1 MSVSSL
7 TCSRSAKTHSIGHPN
22 KELNMSTVVKSVLAG
37 AMALALAG
45 GSLVYAQQPQEG
57 ERDQAQRLQQRVEDM
72 AAYGDARIAALKAGL
87 KLTPDQEKNWPALE
101 QALKQAAKQRSE
113 RYAAAHASAD
123 RQGDPI
129 VRLRNYADD
138 LTTRG
143 ATLKAVADA
152 AAPLYQSLDE
162 AQKRRFVTLARFEA
176 RQYARDLHRGHH
188 RRGKDNDSHHR
199 RGGRDG

>member
-1 MSVSSL
+1 
-7 TCSRSAKTHSIGHPN
+7 
-22 KELNMSTVVKSVLAG
+22 MSTSVVKSVLAG
-37 AMALALAG
+37 AVALALAG
-45 GSLVYAQQPQEG
+45 GSLVQAQQAQEP
-57 ERDQAQRLQQRVEDM
+57 ERDQALQHQQQRVEDI

-113 RYAAAHASAD
+113 QYGAAHASAD
-123 RQGDPI
+123 RQSDPI
-129 VRLRNYADD
+129 DRLRNYADD

-143 ATLKAVADA
+143 ATLKSVADA

-162 AQKRRFVTLARFEA
+162 AQKRRFIRLARFEA

-188 RRGKDNDSHHR
+188 RDHRKSDDSHHR
-199 RGGRDG
+199 RGGRDGQR

>member
-1 MSVSSL
+1 L
-7 TCSRSAKTHSIGHPN
+7 FSRRGGPFIGYQN
-22 KELNMSTVVKSVLAG
+22 KEFEMPTSVVKSVLAG

-45 GSLVYAQQPQEG
+45 GSSVYAQQAPDR
-57 ERDQAQRLQQRVEDM
+57 ERDQAPQRQQQRADDM

-87 KLTPDQEKNWPALE
+87 KLTPDQEKDWPALE

-123 RQGDPI
+123 REGDPI
-129 VRLRNYADD
+129 DRLRNHADD

-143 ATLKAVADA
+143 ATLKSVADA

-188 RRGKDNDSHHR
+188 RHRGGKENDSHHR
-199 RGGRDG
+199 RGGRDGPR

>member
-1 MSVSSL
+1 
-7 TCSRSAKTHSIGHPN
+7 
-22 KELNMSTVVKSVLAG
+22 MSTIVKSVLAG
-37 AMALALAG
+37 AMALALAS
-45 GSLVYAQQPQEG
+45 GSAVYAQQAQER
-57 ERDQAQRLQQRVEDM
+57 ERDQSPQRQQQRAEDM
-72 AAYGDARIAALKAGL
+72 AAYGDARIAALKTGL

-101 QALKQAAKQRSE
+101 QALKQAAKQRTE
-113 RYAAAHASAD
+113 QYAAAHASSD

-129 VRLRNYADD
+129 DRLRNYADE

-143 ATLKAVADA
+143 AALKSVADA

-188 RRGKDNDSHHR
+188 RHHHGDGDGAHHR
-199 RGGRDG
+199 RGGRDSQR

>member
-1 MSVSSL
+1 
-7 TCSRSAKTHSIGHPN
+7 
-22 KELNMSTVVKSVLAG
+22 MSTSVMKSVLAG
-37 AMALALAG
+37 MAALALAG
-45 GSLVYAQQPQEG
+45 GSLVHAQQAPDR
-57 ERDQAQRLQQRVEDM
+57 ERDQTPEREQQRVEDM

-101 QALKQAAKQRSE
+101 QALKLAAKQRSE
-113 RYAAAHASAD
+113 QYAAAHANAD

-188 RRGKDNDSHHR
+188 RHHRGGDDSHHG
-199 RGGRDG
+199 RGGRDGHRL

>member
-1 MSVSSL
+1 
-7 TCSRSAKTHSIGHPN
+7 
-22 KELNMSTVVKSVLAG
+22 MSTSVVKSVLAG
-37 AMALALAG
+37 AMALAMAG
-45 GSLVYAQQPQEG
+45 GSLVYAQQAPDR
-57 ERDQAQRLQQRVEDM
+57 ERDQAPERQQQQQRVEDM

-113 RYAAAHASAD
+113 QYAAAHASAD
-123 RQGDPI
+123 RQSDPI
-129 VRLRNYADD
+129 VRLRTYADA
-138 LTTRG
+138 LATRG
-143 ATLKAVADA
+143 ATLKSVADA

-188 RRGKDNDSHHR
+188 RHHRDGDDSHHR
-199 RGGRDG
+199 RGGRDGQR